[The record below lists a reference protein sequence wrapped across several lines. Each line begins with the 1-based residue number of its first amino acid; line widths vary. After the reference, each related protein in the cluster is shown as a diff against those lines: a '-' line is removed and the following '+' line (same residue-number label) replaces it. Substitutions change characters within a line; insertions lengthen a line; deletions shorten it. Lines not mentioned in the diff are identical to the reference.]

1 VLAEPS
7 LADVAETNLRRD
19 IVHGTWQPKAW
30 LRLDELKDH
39 YGMGASPLRE
49 ALSRL
54 VGEGLVRLENNRGFR
69 VAGLSEQD
77 LKDIEWMRVT
87 VECAALREAIARG
100 ERNWEGGI
108 VAALHRLTAATLM
121 TGTDRVSLDGWND
134 EHDAFHAALI
144 ACCGNKRAL
153 DLQRR
158 LADQHRRYRIALM
171 DENMRRREIVD
182 EHRGIAEAALR
193 RDVEEAVRLLAQNM
207 QVTTGFYAGVLREA
221 VDSDT
226 RFANFEAS

>member
-1 VLAEPS
+1 MITTALS
-7 LADVAETNLRRD
+7 LADVAEQSLRRD
-19 IVHGTWQPKAW
+19 IVHGFWRPKAW
-30 LRLDELKDH
+30 LRLDDLKGH

-69 VAGLSEQD
+69 VAGLTEQD
-77 LKDIEWMRVT
+77 LNDIEWMRVV
-87 VECAALREAIARG
+87 VECAALREAIVRG
-100 ERNWEGGI
+100 DRDWEGGI
-108 VAALHRLTAATLM
+108 VAALHRLTRATLT
-121 TGTDRVSLDGWND
+121 TGTDRASLDSWND

-144 ACCGNKRAL
+144 ASCGNVRAL

-171 DENMRRREIVD
+171 GENMRRKEIVD
-182 EHRGIAEAALR
+182 EHRGVAEATLA

-207 QVTTGFYAGVLREA
+207 RVTTNFYAGALRGS
-221 VDSDT
+221 VDSG
-226 RFANFEAS
+226 